1 MFRTFEEK
9 RRGRLAS
16 EYGERWNPVPGGLRV
31 ALVYPN
37 TYPVGMSNLGFQT
50 IYHLLNLRS
59 DISCE
64 RVFLPDREEREKTGN
79 VRELYRSLESGS
91 LLASFDVLAFSVS
104 FELDYVHLA
113 EILVGGAVP
122 PLREERRPGR
132 DPQVWIGGVAVTLNP
147 EPIADFADLIF
158 VGEGEEL
165 LPEVLDRI
173 AGVSASSFPPTDEIF
188 PVLRNLPG
196 VYIPS
201 AYTFNFDSY
210 GRISRVEPSPGFP
223 ERISRRRITDLS
235 RFPTVSRILTPE
247 TELNDMFLIELDRGC
262 GRHCRFC
269 AAGYLYRPPRF
280 RPLSAVLESVRAGL
294 TLSDRIGL
302 VGTAVSDYPYME
314 GLLKSLR
321 RQGAGISVS
330 SLRADSLT
338 PTLLDA
344 LVESGHKTVT
354 LAPEGGSRRMRDRM
368 NKDLTEET
376 ILGAAKRVF
385 AAGVLNLKLYFMV
398 GLPFEEE
405 SDIHAIVELVRKMKK
420 VQLDEG
426 KPRGRIGRIT
436 VSLNCFV
443 PKPATPF
450 QWFPMNKKDALTNKI
465 GYIKKNL
472 RREGNITV
480 IHDLPKWAIIQGMF
494 ARGDRRLSALILS
507 VVRDRGNWSRV
518 LRRDPLGA
526 GDWPFRPRERE
537 EIFPWD
543 IVGEGCRRDYL
554 FREYERANTGS
565 YTPPCP
571 EDLRCGRCGVCRG
584 PEETEAEE

>member
-1 MFRTFEEK
+1 MFRPFEEK
-9 RRGRLAS
+9 RRSRLAA
-16 EYGERWNPVPGGLRV
+16 EYGERWNPIRGGLRV

-37 TYPVGMSNLGFQT
+37 TYPLGMSNLGFQT
-50 IYHLLNLRS
+50 IYHLLNQRS
-59 DISCE
+59 DITCE
-64 RVFLPDREEREKTGN
+64 RVFLPDREAREKAGN
-79 VRELYRSLESGS
+79 RSDLYRSFESGS
-91 LLASFDVLAFSVS
+91 LLSSFDVLAFSVS
-104 FELDYVHLA
+104 FELDYVHLV
-113 EILVGGAVP
+113 EILVGGAIP
-122 PLREERRPGR
+122 PLRKERRLGR

-147 EPIADFADLIF
+147 EPTADFADLIF
-158 VGEGEEL
+158 LGEGEEL

-173 AGVSASSFPPTDEIF
+173 AGVSESSFPSTDEIF
-188 PVLRNLPG
+188 PLLRDLPG
-196 VYIPS
+196 IYIPS
-201 AYTFNFDSY
+201 AYPVYFDSQ
-210 GRISRVEPSPGFP
+210 GRIERVEPAPGFP
-223 ERISRRRITDLS
+223 ERISRRWIADLS

-269 AAGYLYRPPRF
+269 AAGYLYRPPRH
-280 RPLSAVLESVRAGL
+280 RKLPAVLESVRAGL

-302 VGTAVSDYPYME
+302 VGTAVSDYPQME

-321 RQGAGISVS
+321 RQGARISVS

-338 PTLLDA
+338 PGLLDA
-344 LVESGHKTVT
+344 LLESGHKTVT

-368 NKDLTEET
+368 NKNLTEET
-376 ILGAAKRVF
+376 ILDAAKRVF

-405 SDIHAIVELVRKMKK
+405 PDIDAVVELVRKIRQI
-420 VQLDEG
+420 QLTEG
-426 KPRGRIGRIT
+426 RPRGRIGKIT

-494 ARGDRRLSALILS
+494 ARGDRRLSALLLS
-507 VVRDRGNWSRV
+507 VVRDQGNWSRT

-526 GDWPFRPRERE
+526 GDWPFRPRDRE

-543 IVGEGCRRDYL
+543 VVGEGCRRDYL
-554 FREYERANTGS
+554 FREYERAKAGS

-571 EDLRCGRCGVCRG
+571 EDLRCGRCGVCMDPRQRKRS
-584 PEETEAEE
+584 E